1 MSLRSL
7 SEQVQ
12 VINRR
17 TEIFSPSKNRIIG
30 PSLGSAFPALP
41 FPPTHS
47 STLAFQ
53 PQGQPIQSR
62 SVVPSFSPLLV
73 THSES
78 LGTSGVDADGDV
90 TMVDISYNAQPLVV
104 HSGSGASHDCSVEA
118 ARSLVPALSHS
129 TTSETRPSSSSLPVF
144 NSLIPYVV
152 KISEHR
158 SYFVLPLAPG
168 VRTAHDMVLP
178 DASAFY
184 DSSLK
189 QDIYQYPPFTLESGA
204 FTWQSMFKLVKRPV
218 VLWNVYKPRNLG
230 EYGTVKAL
238 WDVWDSGATIEG
250 IGRCP
255 PLRFI
260 DESWGSRKDK
270 NGTGKFPLW
279 RPKND
284 TTARKTWSNFE
295 FFIKKINERRD
306 SSGGKSIT
314 EIIDEFEVLRGDD
327 SNLNPL
333 HKRLQVPRK
342 KKDSLAPPQ

>member
-1 MSLRSL
+1 MLNPSRYTQAVDRPMTAL
-7 SEQVQ
+7 SEQQEAYYQLQ
-12 VINRR
+12 VILQPRKLA
-17 TEIFSPSKNRIIG
+17 P
-30 PSLGSAFPALP
+30 PALL
-41 FPPTHS
+41 F
-47 STLAFQ
+47 LF
-53 PQGQPIQSR
+53 
-62 SVVPSFSPLLV
+62 
-73 THSES
+73 
-78 LGTSGVDADGDV
+78 
-90 TMVDISYNAQPLVV
+90 
-104 HSGSGASHDCSVEA
+104 
-118 ARSLVPALSHS
+118 
-129 TTSETRPSSSSLPVF
+129 
-144 NSLIPYVV
+144 LIHLFL
-152 KISEHR
+152 IW
-158 SYFVLPLAPG
+158 

-218 VLWNVYKPRNLG
+218 VLWNVYKPKNIG

-238 WDVWDSGATIEG
+238 WDVWDSGATIEA

-295 FFIKKINERRD
+295 FFIKKIKERKD
-306 SSGGKSIT
+306 SSGGKSIS

-327 SNLNPL
+327 GNLNPL
-333 HKRLQVPRK
+333 HKRLQAPRK
-342 KKDSLAPPQ
+342 KKDSPAPPQ